1 MKTDT
6 LFYQLFQ
13 EFPSIFF
20 ELIGQSSTQADDYQF
35 ASIELKQVAF
45 RLDGLFLPPIDK
57 PSLPIYF
64 VEVQF
69 QKDETFYYRLFA
81 EIFLYLYQYKTIN
94 NWQAIVV
101 YPRRSIESEPP
112 LPYQFIL
119 GGDRIRRVYLD
130 ELEANQ
136 SLGVGIV
143 QLVVESNKKAPAKA
157 INLIS
162 QARQQITDDQ
172 LQQQILEFIE
182 TIVIYKFPNLNRQEV
197 EAMLGLDLIKN
208 TRVYQ
213 EAQQDAKLETV
224 PRLLKMGLTLEQ
236 VAEALDLDIQVVRQ
250 AASKQP

>member
-236 VAEALDLDIQVVRQ
+236 VAEALDLDIEVVRI
-250 AASKQP
+250 AAPKQP